1 MLYILSNFAFADIT
15 NLSSDN
21 NNNNNNNYYFFP
33 VFQPANNQETDSV

>member
-21 NNNNNNNYYFFP
+21 NNNNFFFFP